1 MGYDSSA
8 NHAASHLAA
17 IVEASEDAIISK
29 TLEGRVLT
37 WNAAA
42 ERLYGYSTA
51 EAEGCQMSFLL
62 PPDRPDE
69 EQEILSQIRRGVR
82 VEHFETVRQRKDG
95 QQIHV
100 SLSISP
106 IRDING
112 AIIGASHIARDIT
125 ERKQAE
131 ARIRDSEATL

>member
-69 EQEILSQIRRGVR
+69 EQEI
-82 VEHFETVRQRKDG
+82 
-95 QQIHV
+95 HV

-131 ARIRDSEATL
+131 ARIRDSEATLRAFLED